1 MNDLAG
7 SACALHLA
15 KGFFRGKVMAKK
27 SPKQQEVAKMLGF
40 LLPLQAVEI
49 ARDATATCCVKTVG
63 KKVILVLPYF
73 CLNHTEQRSAALCRS
88 EGLFSTPILDP
99 LPPR

>member
-1 MNDLAG
+1 MTWLAVRVHRIWQR
-7 SACALHLA
+7 A
-15 KGFFRGKVMAKK
+15 FFRGKVMAKK

-40 LLPLQAVEI
+40 LSPLQAVEI
-49 ARDATATCCVKTVG
+49 AREATTTCCMKMVG

-73 CLNHTEQRSAALCRS
+73 CLNHTQQRSAALCRS
-88 EGLFSTPILDP
+88 EGLFGTPILDP

>member
-1 MNDLAG
+1 MNDL
-7 SACALHLA
+7 LA
-15 KGFFRGKVMAKK
+15 VRVHRIWQRAFFRGKVMAKK

-40 LLPLQAVEI
+40 PSPLQAVEL
-49 ARDATATCCVKTVG
+49 ARDATAACCLKTVG

-73 CLNHTEQRSAALCRS
+73 CLHHTQQRSAVLCRS
-88 EGLFSTPILDP
+88 KWLFSTPILDP